1 MKLNKKQISFGI
13 IFLLHIIAFIVLF
26 VFQLNDKYYGF
37 ESSIKINPFELEDH
51 NGAKFTEKELNS
63 NFHFIYFGF
72 LRCTEICPKGVSLLT
87 RISKKIPDSDLRFVF
102 VSIDPERDS
111 KESINTYMQ
120 NRDKRFIGVRD
131 SDINKIE
138 NFAGQFYVQ
147 FARDIF
153 GKNNSAYQINHSS
166 NIILINKSNNMII
179 RYPEGLEDISRVQ
192 SDFEYFKK
200 NNN

>member
-87 RISKKIPDSDLRFVF
+87 RISKKIPDSALRFVF

-179 RYPEGLEDISRVQ
+179 RYPEGLEDISRIQ